1 MSDREPDPERP
12 SSGRFTLE
20 ELPRVDAERFE
31 AVERAAIE
39 RAVNEREEVIVDLR
53 TELLDVRG
61 ERDAYQSRV
70 EQLEGTR
77 QELRDRIRQLETERP
92 SLEPRAVL
100 ADFGTAI
107 RDVGDELDVEG
118 AGFTVGQVEVDMKAN
133 VVNTEEGMR
142 LHLPSLDEEFA
153 AESLSELRFTVRRQ
167 PSREETE
174 YREIPDLRFA
184 SLPAAEREIESA
196 GFALGDIDRE
206 TTTDE
211 PPGTVVEQ
219 FPSPYSVAAP
229 GTEVDLVVAEP
240 PEEPV
245 PAEPEQPPEEP
256 VPAEPE
262 QPPEEPVPEGP
273 DADVPAFETL
283 GEFWTLFGERLEEA
297 GIENPGEFVERE
309 PEETAGIL
317 DLDPEAAAALRRRVV
332 ALLEAGSGG
341 DRIDLQRIEG
351 IGEAFA
357 RRLRRAGIGD
367 VGALASRDPEE
378 VAEITRVSAS
388 RAEEWIERARELLE
402 EG

>member
-61 ERDAYQSRV
+61 ERDAYRSRV
-70 EQLEGTR
+70 EQLEGTT

-184 SLPAAEREIESA
+184 SLPAAEREVESA

-245 PAEPEQPPEEP
+245 PE
-256 VPAEPE
+256 EPE
-262 QPPEEPVPEGP
+262 QPPEEPVPEEP
-273 DADVPAFETL
+273 EEPPEEPVPEEPAADVPAFETL

-297 GIENPGEFVERE
+297 GVEDPGEFVERE
-309 PEETAGIL
+309 PEETAEIL

-332 ALLEAGSGG
+332 ALLEAESEG

-378 VAEITRVSAS
+378 VAEITRVSPA
-388 RAEEWIERARELLE
+388 RAEEWIEQARELLE

>member
-12 SSGRFTLE
+12 SPGRFTLE

-39 RAVNEREEVIVDLR
+39 RAVNEREEVIGDLR

-70 EQLEGTR
+70 EQLEGTT

-118 AGFTVGQVEVDMKAN
+118 AGFTVSQVEVDMKAN

-153 AESLSELRFTVRRQ
+153 AESLSELRFSVRRQ

-196 GFALGDIDRE
+196 GFALGDVDRE
-206 TTTDE
+206 AATDE
-211 PPGTVVEQ
+211 APGTVVEQ

-229 GTEVDLVVAEP
+229 GTEIDLVVAEEQPTPEEPEEP

-245 PAEPEQPPEEP
+245 PEEP
-256 VPAEPE
+256 AT
-262 QPPEEPVPEGP
+262 
-273 DADVPAFETL
+273 DIPAFETL

-297 GIENPGEFVERE
+297 GVENPAEFVERE
-309 PEETAGIL
+309 PEETAEIL

-332 ALLEAGSGG
+332 ALLEAESEG
-341 DRIDLQRIEG
+341 DRIDLQRIDG

-357 RRLRRAGIGD
+357 RRLRRAGISD

-378 VAEITRVSAS
+378 VAEITRVSAA

-402 EG
+402 QG

>member
-256 VPAEPE
+256 VP
-262 QPPEEPVPEGP
+262 EGP

>member
-1 MSDREPDPERP
+1 MSDREPEPERP
-12 SSGRFTLE
+12 SPGRFTLE
-20 ELPRVDAERFE
+20 ELPRIDAERFE

-39 RAVNEREEVIVDLR
+39 RAVNEREEVIGDLR

-61 ERDAYQSRV
+61 ERDAYRSRV
-70 EQLEGTR
+70 EQLEGTT

-92 SLEPRAVL
+92 SLEPGTVL

-118 AGFTVGQVEVDMKAN
+118 AGFTVSQVEVDMKAN

-196 GFALGDIDRE
+196 GFALGDVDRE
-206 TTTDE
+206 AATDE
-211 PPGTVVEQ
+211 APGTVVEQ

-229 GTEVDLVVAEP
+229 GTEIDLVVAEEQPTPEEPEEP

-245 PAEPEQPPEEP
+245 PEEP
-256 VPAEPE
+256 A
-262 QPPEEPVPEGP
+262 
-273 DADVPAFETL
+273 ADIPAFETL

-297 GIENPGEFVERE
+297 GVENPAEFVERE
-309 PEETAGIL
+309 PEETAEIL

-332 ALLEAGSGG
+332 ALLEAESEG
-341 DRIDLQRIEG
+341 DRIDLQRIDG

-357 RRLRRAGIGD
+357 RRLRRAGISD

-378 VAEITRVSAS
+378 VAEITRVSAA
-388 RAEEWIERARELLE
+388 RAEEWIEQARELLE
-402 EG
+402 QG

>member
-1 MSDREPDPERP
+1 MSDREPEPERP
-12 SSGRFTLE
+12 SPGRFTLE

-39 RAVNEREEVIVDLR
+39 RAVNEREEVIGDLR

-70 EQLEGTR
+70 EQLEGTT

-92 SLEPRAVL
+92 SLEPGAVL

-118 AGFTVGQVEVDMKAN
+118 AGFTVSQVEVDMKAN

-196 GFALGDIDRE
+196 GFALGDVDRE
-206 TTTDE
+206 ATTDE
-211 PPGTVVEQ
+211 APGTVVEQ

-229 GTEVDLVVAEP
+229 GTEIDLVVAEEQPTPEEPEEP

-245 PAEPEQPPEEP
+245 PEPEE
-256 VPAEPE
+256 
-262 QPPEEPVPEGP
+262 PPEEPVPEEP
-273 DADVPAFETL
+273 AADIPAFETL

-297 GIENPGEFVERE
+297 GVENPAEFVERE
-309 PEETAGIL
+309 PEETAEIL

-332 ALLEAGSGG
+332 ALLEAESEG
-341 DRIDLQRIEG
+341 DRIDLQRIDG

-357 RRLRRAGIGD
+357 RRLRRAGISD
-367 VGALASRDPEE
+367 AGALASRDPEE
-378 VAEITRVSAS
+378 VAEITRVSAA
-388 RAEEWIERARELLE
+388 RAEEWIEQARELLE
-402 EG
+402 QG